1 MEVYWLEQTEAD
13 LSTVDDWLSPNEQA
27 LLNTMRFAKRR
38 SDWRLG
44 RWTAKNALALY
55 FLYLK
60 LPADPQVL
68 ASIEIRS
75 GSTGAPEAYLGNEPA
90 AATISLSH
98 RAGIA
103 ACAVTMP
110 GVELG
115 CDLEMVELRSDAF
128 VADYFTTAEQSFIA
142 QASVADRARLLAMLW
157 SAKESTLKALHEGL
171 RLDTRS
177 VIVSPG
183 SARFDLHGW
192 SAMQVRH
199 ANHRTF
205 CGWWQHAEGIV
216 RTVVAAPSPKP
227 PLRLHLPN
235 YLRDAVSVGA

>member
-1 MEVYWLEQTEAD
+1 MEVYWLEQTEAH
-13 LSTVDDWLSPNEQA
+13 LPTVDDWLSPKEQA
-27 LLNTMRFAKRR
+27 LLTAMRFAKRR

-75 GSTGAPEAYLGNEPA
+75 ASTGAPEAYLGNQPA

-115 CDLEMVELRSDAF
+115 CDLEMVEPRSDAF

-142 QASVADRARLLAMLW
+142 QASVADRSRLLAMLW

-177 VIVSPG
+177 VIVTPDDG
-183 SARFDLHGW
+183 VDLQGW

-199 ANHRTF
+199 ADHRSF
-205 CGWWQHAEGIV
+205 CGWWQHADGIV
-216 RTVVAAPSPKP
+216 RTVVAAPPPKP
-227 PLRLHLPN
+227 PVRLHFPN
-235 YLRDAVSVGA
+235 YVPDGVSLCA

>member
-1 MEVYWLEQTEAD
+1 MEVYWLEQTEAH
-13 LSTVDDWLSPNEQA
+13 LPTVDDWLSPNEQA
-27 LLNTMRFAKRR
+27 LLNAIRFAKRR

-75 GSTGAPEAYLGNEPA
+75 ASTGAPEAYFGNQPA

-115 CDLEMVELRSDAF
+115 CDLEMVEPRSDVF

-142 QASVADRARLLAMLW
+142 QACVADRPRLLAMLW

-183 SARFDLHGW
+183 DAVFDLHGW
-192 SAMQVRH
+192 SPMQV
-199 ANHRTF
+199 NYVDGRTF
-205 CGWWQHAEGIV
+205 CGWWQHGDGIV
-216 RTVVAAPSPKP
+216 RTVVAAPP
-227 PLRLHLPN
+227 PNPPIRLHFTKYVP
-235 YLRDAVSVGA
+235 DAVSLYA

>member
-1 MEVYWLEQTEAD
+1 MEVYWLEQTAAD
-13 LSTVDDWLSPNEQA
+13 LPSVDDWLSANEQA
-27 LLNTMRFAKRR
+27 LLDAMRFAKRR

-44 RWTAKNALALY
+44 RWTAKNALALC
-55 FLYLK
+55 FLHLK

-75 GSTGAPEAYLGNEPA
+75 ASTGAPEAYFGDQPA
-90 AATISLSH
+90 AASISLSH
-98 RAGIA
+98 RAGMA

-115 CDLEMVELRSDAF
+115 CDLEIVEPRSDAF

-142 QASVADRARLLAMLW
+142 QASVADYPRLLAMLW

-183 SARFDLHGW
+183 DAVFALHGW
-192 SAMQVRH
+192 SAMQVH
-199 ANHRTF
+199 HVDHRTF
-205 CGWWQHAEGIV
+205 CGWWQHADGIV
-216 RTVVAAPSPKP
+216 RTVVAAPPPSPP
-227 PLRLHLPN
+227 IRLHFPN
-235 YLRDAVSVGA
+235 YLRDAVSLCA

>member
-1 MEVYWLEQTEAD
+1 MEVYWLEQTAAD
-13 LSTVDDWLSPNEQA
+13 LPSVDDWLSANEQA
-27 LLNTMRFAKRR
+27 LLNAMRFAKRR

-60 LPADPQVL
+60 RPADPQVL

-75 GSTGAPEAYLGNEPA
+75 ASTGAPAAYFGNQPVA
-90 AATISLSH
+90 ASISLSH

-115 CDLEMVELRSDAF
+115 CDLEIVEPRSDAF

-142 QASVADRARLLAMLW
+142 RASVADHPRLLAMLW

-183 SARFDLHGW
+183 DAVFALHGW
-192 SAMQVRH
+192 SAMQVHH
-199 ANHRTF
+199 ADHRTF
-205 CGWWQHAEGIV
+205 CGWWQHGDGIV
-216 RTVVAAPSPKP
+216 RTVVAAPPPSPP
-227 PLRLHLPN
+227 IRLHFPN
-235 YLRDAVSVGA
+235 YLRDAVSLCA

>member
-1 MEVYWLEQTEAD
+1 MEVYWLEQTEEHVP
-13 LSTVDDWLSPNEQA
+13 TVDDWLSPNEQA
-27 LLNTMRFAKRR
+27 LQKAMRFAKRR

-75 GSTGAPEAYLGNEPA
+75 ASTGAPEAYWGNQPA

-177 VIVSPG
+177 VIVIPG

-205 CGWWQHAEGIV
+205 CGWWQQAEGIV
-216 RTVVAAPSPKP
+216 RTVVAAPPPKP
-227 PLRLHLPN
+227 PLRLHFPN
-235 YLRDAVSVGA
+235 YLPEAVSVCA

>member
-1 MEVYWLEQTEAD
+1 MEVYWLEQTEMD
-13 LSTVDDWLSPNEQA
+13 LPTADDWLSPNEQA
-27 LLNTMRFAKRR
+27 LLNVMRFAKRR

-55 FLYLK
+55 FLHMN
-60 LPADPQVL
+60 LPADSPVL

-75 GSTGAPEAYLGNEPA
+75 APSGVPEAYLGDQPA

-103 ACAVTMP
+103 ACAVTRP

-115 CDLEMVELRSDAF
+115 CDLEMVESRSDAF

-142 QASVADRARLLAMLW
+142 QASVADRLPLLAMLW
-157 SAKESTLKALHEGL
+157 SAKESGLKALHQGL

-177 VIVSPG
+177 VIVNPG
-183 SARFDLHGW
+183 DSGLDLPGW
-192 SAMQVRH
+192 KAMQVHH
-199 ANHRTF
+199 ADHRPF
-205 CGWWQHAEGIV
+205 CGWWQHADGIV
-216 RTVVAAPSPKP
+216 RTVVATPPPSPP
-227 PLRLHLPN
+227 IDLHSPN
-235 YLRDAVSVGA
+235 CLRDAVSLCA